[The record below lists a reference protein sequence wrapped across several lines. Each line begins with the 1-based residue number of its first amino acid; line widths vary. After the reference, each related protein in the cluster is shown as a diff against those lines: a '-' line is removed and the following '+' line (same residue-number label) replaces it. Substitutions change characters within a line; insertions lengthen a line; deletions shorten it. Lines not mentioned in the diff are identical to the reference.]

1 MRKKMRNR
9 NRCRL
14 DLVGDGTISNEYW
27 TMSRTQVVATNLNVM
42 EMQVDVNVL
51 LIFCTDNNVNKQR
64 SSSSDYN
71 SLIGQRKWSDE

>member
-71 SLIGQRKWSDE
+71 PLIGQRKWSDE